1 MSNNS
6 NQDYNSKRMKTVSPA
21 KQPTPTL
28 RTPKKSPQNVII
40 GDLKGAY
47 AKVTVQPKKTM
58 PSVDAQF
65 YQKQAAAKT
74 STLEPK
80 NENKVEIIAA
90 IA

>member
-1 MSNNS
+1 MTMSNNS

-47 AKVTVQPKKTM
+47 AKVTV
-58 PSVDAQF
+58 
-65 YQKQAAAKT
+65 
-74 STLEPK
+74 
-80 NENKVEIIAA
+80 
-90 IA
+90 